1 MSGSGKI
8 NSSNPVILS
17 DGQKI
22 TISGPLTQSGIVAT
36 IKSGTPSTSPV
47 VLTDSVGGTH
57 VSSYYKMFSSA
68 NAGYNI
74 NSAGQLIKS
83 SSIDLEP
90 SVPSITEYDPG
101 ELETTVITKVS
112 GGDTIV
118 TFKVSDEAYDKIA
131 LWETEKYIQYT
142 IDGVYGNVKITGSAG
157 NYIAELNLT
166 SLQSGSE
173 PTVTTVDLKTGL
185 HSLVIYAEA
194 NDSFNDVIN
203 TKEYQIF
210 VK

>member
-1 MSGSGKI
+1 M
-8 NSSNPVILS
+8 
-17 DGQKI
+17 
-22 TISGPLTQSGIVAT
+22 
-36 IKSGTPSTSPV
+36 
-47 VLTDSVGGTH
+47 
-57 VSSYYKMFSSA
+57 
-68 NAGYNI
+68 
-74 NSAGQLIKS
+74 
-83 SSIDLEP
+83 
-90 SVPSITEYDPG
+90 PSITEYDPG

-131 LWETEKYIQYT
+131 LSGTEKYIQYT

-166 SLQSGSE
+166 SLRSGTE
-173 PTVTTVDLKTGL
+173 PTVTPVDLQTGL

-194 NDSFNDVIN
+194 DDSFNDVIN